1 MRNTMPESPG
11 EVTQL
16 LAGLRQGDAG
26 AGDRLL
32 PLVYAELRQLA
43 GKYMRGERQ
52 NHTLQPTA
60 LVNEAYLQMMG
71 GRAGDWQSR
80 AHFIGVAARTMR
92 HLLVD
97 HARAQRAEK
106 RGGGLEAIT
115 INEELAGGTD
125 RAIDILELHQAL
137 EKLAERDP
145 KQVQI
150 VEMRF
155 FGGLNNEEIAEIL
168 QVSARTVIREWNIA
182 RAWLFGQLQG

>member
-1 MRNTMPESPG
+1 MPESPG

-16 LAGLRQGDAG
+16 LAGLRGGDAQ
-26 AGDRLL
+26 AGHRLL

-60 LVNEAYLQMMG
+60 LVNEVYLQMMG

-106 RGGGLEAIT
+106 RGGGADVIT
-115 INEELAGGTD
+115 INEGLAGDTD
-125 RAIDILELHQAL
+125 RNLDVLELNTAL

-145 KQVQI
+145 RQVQI

-155 FGGLNNEEIAEIL
+155 FGGLNNEEIGEIL
-168 QVSARTVIREWNIA
+168 QVSPRTVIREWNIA
-182 RAWLFGQLQG
+182 RAWLYGQLHS

>member
-1 MRNTMPESPG
+1 MPESPG

-16 LAGLRQGDAG
+16 LAELRRGDAA

-32 PLVYAELRQLA
+32 PMVYAELRQLA

-71 GRAGDWQSR
+71 GHAGDWQSR

-106 RGGGLEAIT
+106 RGGGVDAIT
-115 INEELAGGTD
+115 IDDRLAGETD
-125 RAIDILELHQAL
+125 RTLDLLELHQAL

-150 VEMRF
+150 VELRF

-168 QVSARTVIREWNIA
+168 QVSPRTVIREWNIA
-182 RAWLFGQLQG
+182 RAWLHGQLGQ

>member
-1 MRNTMPESPG
+1 MPESPG

-16 LAGLRQGDAG
+16 LAELRRGDAA

-32 PLVYAELRQLA
+32 PMVYAELRQLA

-71 GRAGDWQSR
+71 GHAGDWQSR

-97 HARAQRAEK
+97 HARAQRAE
-106 RGGGLEAIT
+106 A
-115 INEELAGGTD
+115 D
-125 RAIDILELHQAL
+125 DAL
-137 EKLAERDP
+137 YD
-145 KQVQI
+145 
-150 VEMRF
+150 
-155 FGGLNNEEIAEIL
+155 EIL
-168 QVSARTVIREWNIA
+168 HRLDEKKN
-182 RAWLFGQLQG
+182 